1 MNTRPA
7 AIPPAKPPNQLM
19 PPRDVSS
26 WNSGASPACSAVQS
40 SLAPSRPPI
49 TPAMPTSTTASGSPA
64 RRASRRSSQ
73 TPASAPSATMTP
85 KLVTSNEPMLNRT
98 G

>member
-1 MNTRPA
+1 M
-7 AIPPAKPPNQLM
+7 
-19 PPRDVSS
+19 
-26 WNSGASPACSAVQS
+26 
-40 SLAPSRPPI
+40 

-73 TPASAPSATMTP
+73 MPASAPSATMTP

>member
-1 MNTRPA
+1 M
-7 AIPPAKPPNQLM
+7 
-19 PPRDVSS
+19 
-26 WNSGASPACSAVQS
+26 
-40 SLAPSRPPI
+40 

-73 TPASAPSATMTP
+73 TPTSAPTATRTP
-85 KLVTSNEPMLNRT
+85 KLVTWNEPMLNRT